1 MNLFLLLL
9 PYTTL
14 SPFCFQAHAAHGL
27 TLPAHQRDTCRK
39 AGEHIWSELV
49 RGNLINV
56 MRMKDDRN
64 LRGFSFPLFSSCA
77 WGARAPHC
85 RADKLKRAEKRTVT
99 VWMGETAN
107 NSVSDS
113 ETQQCCHR
121 ILRGTCWGSALKD
134 SLHELL
140 TFTLCFKKWQAINSL
155 HFSKWVFEFIW
166 VGKFYHSHVRWD
178 FEKISLHPLTPQYNP
193 SSLMSG
199 FIHLSSSWAAF
210 PTGWVSPIHHCNDS
224 H

>member
-1 MNLFLLLL
+1 MNLFL
-9 PYTTL
+9 PP
-14 SPFCFQAHAAHGL
+14 SPLHNTFPLFFQAHAAYCL

-64 LRGFSFPLFSSCA
+64 LRGFSFPLFSNCA
-77 WGARAPHC
+77 WGAIAPHC
-85 RADKLKRAEKRTVT
+85 RVDKLNRAEKRTVT

-121 ILRGTCWGSALKD
+121 ILRGTCWVQIWRVPSM
-134 SLHELL
+134 SYQP
-140 TFTLCFKKWQAINSL
+140 LCYIFKKRQAINNA
-155 HFSKWVFEFIW
+155 HFSEWVFGFTCM
-166 VGKFYHSHVRWD
+166 GKFCHSHLRWEFD
-178 FEKISLHPLTPQYNP
+178 KISLQPLTPLRAHP
-193 SSLMSG
+193 
-199 FIHLSSSWAAF
+199 HPPSWAAWF
-210 PTGWVSPIHHCNDS
+210 TWVPPEQLSQQTG
-224 H
+224 